1 METFKVT
8 FKAESKVVFE
18 VKAESTF
25 KAKEI
30 ALKEMDKMVDYQR
43 NLKTDNRVTFI
54 QPLILTKMEKVYYP
68 IMDTSSYHNALF
80 VQKINDL
87 WNSDKHDSF
96 KNILIAY
103 MLRDLE
109 EMFDKN
115 IFEDD
120 IDVDYK
126 HLNEHWETLAEYY
139 LMRVADDGDLA
150 AIINYIR

>member
-1 METFKVT
+1 MKTFKVT
-8 FKAESKVVFE
+8 FKAESEVVFE
-18 VKAESTF
+18 VKAEDNF
-25 KAKEI
+25 NAREL
-30 ALKEMDKMVDYQR
+30 ALKEMDKMVDYKR
-43 NLKTDNRVTFI
+43 NLKTDNRVTFT
-54 QPLILTKMEKVYYP
+54 QPLILTKTEKVYYP
-68 IMDTSSYHNALF
+68 IMDTSSYHNAFF
-80 VQKINDL
+80 VEKINDL
-87 WNSDKHDSF
+87 WNSSKHDNF

-139 LMRVADDGDLA
+139 LMRVADDEDLV